1 MYYADDLRNDMDIN
15 LANEIYKD
23 ISLEVENISD
33 YYIMIIGKN
42 NQQLPASALSG

>member
-23 ISLEVENISD
+23 ISLEVE
-33 YYIMIIGKN
+33 II
-42 NQQLPASALSG
+42 